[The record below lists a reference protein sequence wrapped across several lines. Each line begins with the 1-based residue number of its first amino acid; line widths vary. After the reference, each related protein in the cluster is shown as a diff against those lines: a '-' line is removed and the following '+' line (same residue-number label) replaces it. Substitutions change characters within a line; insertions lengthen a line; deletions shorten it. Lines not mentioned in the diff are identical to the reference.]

1 MKRILTFVLVICLA
15 VTVVMLA
22 GCDKRDPLE
31 KFYDEMN
38 ETESF
43 RVEMTVNAMGMKVTE
58 TLLVDG
64 NIQHT
69 LESDIS
75 NESYLVETENGVTEY
90 VKNVFGKWV
99 KNTYVPT
106 EDDELDVFDE
116 EMEALFDP
124 LNFDIEE
131 NNYTQKDDV
140 EFESFKDVVITLDEE
155 KCTIEMTMVMEGIG
169 VDTTLK
175 ITKLGEVN
183 ESLPKGFDTV
193 DIEESNKTS
202 KEALQSNGFQVE
214 RYTTGAYND
223 AILESFGAPG
233 ADAIAIVVGE
243 KGNDSVIL
251 VYCSDA
257 ESAEAVHDAFYTM
270 LDTSFDLVVEEYGT
284 DSDEYREFYDLNKD
298 TVIGRDGNIVCFATS
313 LDALNK
319 AK

>member
-131 NNYTQKDDV
+131 NKYTQKDDV

-183 ESLPKGFDTV
+183 ESLPKDFDTV

-223 AILESFGAPG
+223 AILESFGAPD

-270 LDTSFDLVVEEYGT
+270 LDTSYDLVVEEYGT

>member
-69 LESDIS
+69 LESDMS

-131 NNYTQKDDV
+131 NKYTQKDDV
-140 EFESFKDVVITLDEE
+140 EFESFKDVVITLDEG

-175 ITKLGEVN
+175 ITKLGEVS
-183 ESLPKGFDTV
+183 ESLPKDFDTV

-202 KEALQSNGFQVE
+202 KEALQGNGFQVE
-214 RYTTGAYND
+214 RYTTGSYID
-223 AILESFGAPG
+223 AILQSFGAPD

-251 VYCSDA
+251 VYCSDG

-270 LDTSFDLVVEEYGT
+270 LDTSYDLVVEEYGT

-298 TVIGRDGNIVCFATS
+298 TVIGRDGNIVCLATS